1 MTEYQILKEPGGYRI
16 WEHKRIAGDCMGF
29 DAMKPLDAY
38 ETMEQSRLARVE
50 LYHKLP
56 LSELWLEGFL
66 EAKAIIEEYVK
77 KS

>member
-38 ETMEQSRLARVE
+38 ETMEQARPARVE
-50 LYHKLP
+50 LYSRLP
-56 LSELWLEGFL
+56 LSEVWLED
-66 EAKAIIEEYVK
+66 EER
-77 KS
+77 